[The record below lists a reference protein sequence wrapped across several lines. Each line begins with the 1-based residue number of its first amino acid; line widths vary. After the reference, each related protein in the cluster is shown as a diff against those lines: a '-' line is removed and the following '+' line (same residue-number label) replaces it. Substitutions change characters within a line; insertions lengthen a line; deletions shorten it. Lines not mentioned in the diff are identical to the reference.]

1 MLIKLKY
8 SKKLRILILILFY
21 FSIILYLKSIIFNFQ
36 WKSSSASTRSSYYWY
51 QSTNNSSST
60 STIFTHSMWTIT
72 STTIITKLMST
83 STRHSTTSLC
93 PFNPIFTFRAL
104 FKFST
109 SNKLL
114 KFTIIFTITMTDSI
128 LSTTHSMMILT
139 STT

>member
-36 WKSSSASTRSSYYWY
+36 RKLSSTSTRSSYWY

-60 STIFTHSMWTIT
+60 SAIFTHSMWTIT

-83 STRHSTTSLC
+83 STRHSTTSLR
-93 PFNPIFTFRAL
+93 PFNPIFTFRTL

-114 KFTIIFTITMTDSI
+114 KFSIIFTITMTDSI